1 MGSSAHS
8 CDQEC
13 TGTCFSSHLFLSS
26 MIQGDPLY
34 SPSSCCFGSA
44 WPGVGCP
51 GGTAE
56 AEARAF
62 AQPVPSSAPRA
73 FHFCFPHSLL
83 VYFSRGS
90 FRPTWSRCRRAWK
103 WKTMVSVAKF
113 TEKNGGLTLSCFKN
127 IYNVRSFIIQYI
139 VPKQLVEKIL
149 FSITF

>member
-13 TGTCFSSHLFLSS
+13 TGTCFSSHLFWVAWFKGTHCTALPPAVSVRPGLAWAAPAGPRKQKREPSLSRCR
-26 MIQGDPLY
+26 P
-34 SPSSCCFGSA
+34 
-44 WPGVGCP
+44 
-51 GGTAE
+51 
-56 AEARAF
+56 
-62 AQPVPSSAPRA
+62 QPHGHSISV
-73 FHFCFPHSLL
+73 FHTQLL

-113 TEKNGGLTLSCFKN
+113 KEKNGGLTLSCFKN